1 MAGMS
6 KDQTEAA
13 TITPDAKPS
22 SDFCT
27 RSSMSPLIK
36 KTNAEPSIV
45 PSNGMS
51 SPMTIVV
58 VMIVYLYA

>member
-1 MAGMS
+1 MRRQVDRGIVLYELAHPVECLAGGV
-6 KDQTEAA
+6 D
-13 TITPDAKPS
+13 I
-22 SDFCT
+22 
-27 RSSMSPLIK
+27 LIK

>member
-1 MAGMS
+1 MRRQVDRGIVLYELAHACLAGGV
-6 KDQTEAA
+6 DT
-13 TITPDAKPS
+13 
-22 SDFCT
+22 
-27 RSSMSPLIK
+27 LIK